1 MTTIWSIC
9 MAMITV
15 MSMGRIICTTI
26 TMNMEKATRIPHHH
40 HHHEHRGMSEIRQ
53 IISQGSMTDR
63 AKNWL

>member
-26 TMNMEKATRIPHHH
+26 TMNMEKATRIPTTITT
-40 HHHEHRGMSEIRQ
+40 MST
-53 IISQGSMTDR
+53 GG
-63 AKNWL
+63 